1 MQNISIG
8 TTCCVMLF
16 YSFSAQWKHFKKWK
30 MGSVVIHLKYGV
42 QKLKF
47 SLNFCPLK
55 KCSCPACW
63 LHKNITQSVFSKDQ
77 MSFSLY
83 SQSQSYHEKWNEWKI
98 LSFTMICKNWRIK
111 KKKVIAMKPM
121 WIQKAAHS
129 IILNHCCQ
137 YLNATF
143 PVVELQDE
151 RYRFLTGPPELIDIS
166 GYRPHWNTPSG

>member
-1 MQNISIG
+1 
-8 TTCCVMLF
+8 MLF

-42 QKLKF
+42 QKLKV

-77 MSFSLY
+77 ISFSLY

-111 KKKVIAMKPM
+111 KKKGHCNETYVNSKGSSFHHFKSLLSISKCHISCGWTSRWKVSLPHRPAWADRHLRLQASLKHSVWVIRVN
-121 WIQKAAHS
+121 WRS
-129 IILNHCCQ
+129 
-137 YLNATF
+137 F
-143 PVVELQDE
+143 
-151 RYRFLTGPPELIDIS
+151 
-166 GYRPHWNTPSG
+166 